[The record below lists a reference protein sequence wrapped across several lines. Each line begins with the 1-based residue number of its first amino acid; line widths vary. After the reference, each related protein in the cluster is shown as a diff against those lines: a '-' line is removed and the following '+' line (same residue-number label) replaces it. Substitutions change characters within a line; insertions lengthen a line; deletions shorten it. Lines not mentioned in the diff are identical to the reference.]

1 MLMVIH
7 DDIQARLG
15 TLCADRER
23 FQR

>member
-1 MLMVIH
+1 MLMVIR
-7 DDIQARLG
+7 DDIQAWLG